1 MAPEDGDGTST
12 WSDPRASAED
22 RDRFAN
28 LVQYHYA
35 HGRLSADDFDDR
47 LDRVLAART
56 LGDLYKICRDLPFP
70 PPETDVSR
78 RRFRRR

>member
-1 MAPEDGDGTST
+1 MASEDGDGTST

-35 HGRLSADDFDDR
+35 HGRLSAEDFDDR
-47 LDRVLAART
+47 IDRVLAART

-70 PPETDVSR
+70 PPETDASR

>member
-1 MAPEDGDGTST
+1 MASEDGDGTST

-35 HGRLSADDFDDR
+35 HGRLSAEDFDDR

-56 LGDLYKICRDLPFP
+56 LGELYKICRDLPFP
-70 PPETDVSR
+70 PPETNASR

>member
-1 MAPEDGDGTST
+1 MASGHGTSN
-12 WSDPRASAED
+12 WSDPRASVED

-35 HGRLSADDFDDR
+35 HGRLSAEDFDDR
-47 LDRVLAART
+47 IDRILAAET
-56 LGDLYKICRDLPFP
+56 LGELYTICSDLPFP
-70 PPETDVSR
+70 PPEAEAPR

>member
-1 MAPEDGDGTST
+1 MASEDGDGSST

-35 HGRLSADDFDDR
+35 HGRLSAEDFDDR
-47 LDRVLAART
+47 IDRVLAART

-70 PPETDVSR
+70 PPETDASR

>member
-1 MAPEDGDGTST
+1 MASGQGDGTSN

-35 HGRLSADDFDDR
+35 HGRLSAEDFDDR
-47 LDRVLAART
+47 LDRVLAALT
-56 LGDLYKICRDLPFP
+56 LGELYKICSDLPFP
-70 PPETDVSR
+70 PPEAEAPR

>member
-1 MAPEDGDGTST
+1 MASEDGDGTST

-35 HGRLSADDFDDR
+35 QGRLSAEDFDDR

-56 LGDLYKICRDLPFP
+56 LGELYKICRDLPFP
-70 PPETDVSR
+70 PPETDASR

>member
-1 MAPEDGDGTST
+1 MASDHGTSN
-12 WSDPRASAED
+12 WSDPRASAAD

-35 HGRLSADDFDDR
+35 HGRLSAEDFDDR
-47 LDRVLAART
+47 LDRVLQAGT
-56 LGDLYKICRDLPFP
+56 LGELYKICSDLPFP
-70 PPETDVSR
+70 PPETEAPR

>member
-1 MAPEDGDGTST
+1 MASEDGDGTST

-35 HGRLSADDFDDR
+35 HGRLSAEDFDDR

-56 LGDLYKICRDLPFP
+56 LGELYKICRDLPFP
-70 PPETDVSR
+70 SPETDASR